1 MALVVI
7 AILAVATLGSAGAD
21 PPRILAGQFVCLGHD
36 TRPLVAGFFAR
47 RSAKVWPMWKI
58 ITVYV
63 VVLLVVFA
71 ATIGN
76 LAKAPG

>member
-1 MALVVI
+1 VALVVLVI
-7 AILAVATLGSAGAD
+7 AAVATMGMPND
-21 PPRILAGQFVCLGHD
+21 PPRILGELVAWVSI
-36 TRPLVAGFFAR
+36 PALVAGFFAR

-63 VVLLVVFA
+63 VVLIVVFA

-76 LAKAPG
+76 LAKSPR